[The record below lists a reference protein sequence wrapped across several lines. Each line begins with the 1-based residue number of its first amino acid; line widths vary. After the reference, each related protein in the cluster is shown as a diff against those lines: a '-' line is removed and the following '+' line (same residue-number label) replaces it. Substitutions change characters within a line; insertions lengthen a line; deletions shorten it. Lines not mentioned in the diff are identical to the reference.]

1 MRCIP
6 PNPGRVGY
14 IVPIHEP
21 LDRPLYMGSHI
32 HQQYDIPLSQKKN
45 LKGKIHFRQ
54 MSYAWVLI
62 GLFQC
67 EKGIFNA
74 FSSKFSYLT
83 AIDRKTHTTI

>member
-1 MRCIP
+1 LPCIP
-6 PNPGRVGY
+6 PNPRRVGY
-14 IVPIHEP
+14 IDPIHV
-21 LDRPLYMGSHI
+21 PLYMGSHI

>member
-1 MRCIP
+1 M
-6 PNPGRVGY
+6 G
-14 IVPIHEP
+14 
-21 LDRPLYMGSHI
+21 LYTWAHI
-32 HQQYDIPLSQKKN
+32 YTNNMISPFRKKKN